1 VLTAVL
7 MEIRP
12 VEFDA
17 VLVITDVSKELA
29 ASIFI
34 AVHSEPHTREKGL
47 FIYLIFENIVRR

>member
-1 VLTAVL
+1 